1 MPRCRDWCGCTGIIG
16 DHRRF
21 RHFSRSVPGRKSSCK
36 VQTPGDSGAF
46 DIWLPRRHLDYVHG
60 LPAGA
65 GDLDQHHV
73 VVDADHRAGSAGWP
87 RADWLAQDDDVVLG
101 DCVLDVMTKRAS

>member
-1 MPRCRDWCGCTGIIG
+1 MPQCRDWCGCTGIIG
-16 DHRRF
+16 DYRRF

-36 VQTPGDSGAF
+36 VQRPG
-46 DIWLPRRHLDYVHG
+46 
-60 LPAGA
+60 AGA
-65 GDLDQHHV
+65 ADLDQHHV